1 MDLHDPRCIWANES
15 AVVRPDRRPNG
26 CFLDASCPGM
36 LQGGGNSRAV
46 ELTIGIVSG
55 TVVALLLAVLA
66 GLCLLWRRARRRAA
80 AGITEPNGTR
90 WSKSE
95 ALAALLMSKRT

>member
-1 MDLHDPRCIWANES
+1 M
-15 AVVRPDRRPNG
+15 
-26 CFLDASCPGM
+26 
-36 LQGGGNSRAV
+36 

-66 GLCLLWRRARRRAA
+66 GLCLLWRRARRRSA
-80 AGITEPNGTR
+80 AGITDAPNGTR

-95 ALAALLMSKRT
+95 HLFFRAWEGSGRL